1 MLAARANLGGPRETL
16 LGVLQVARLVDGT
29 VGRHAL
35 PAPLR
40 RARATAARS
49 WLSAMSIPAQVRASL
64 ARAIDATA
72 TDERAELAAAWDEV
86 VQLATPA
93 LDHPGRNELRR
104 LSTRVA
110 ADR

>member
-1 MLAARANLGGPRETL
+1 
-16 LGVLQVARLVDGT
+16 
-29 VGRHAL
+29 
-35 PAPLR
+35 
-40 RARATAARS
+40 
-49 WLSAMSIPAQVRASL
+49 MSIPAQVRTSL
-64 ARAIDATA
+64 ARVIDATA

-93 LDHPGRNELRR
+93 LDNPGRNELRR